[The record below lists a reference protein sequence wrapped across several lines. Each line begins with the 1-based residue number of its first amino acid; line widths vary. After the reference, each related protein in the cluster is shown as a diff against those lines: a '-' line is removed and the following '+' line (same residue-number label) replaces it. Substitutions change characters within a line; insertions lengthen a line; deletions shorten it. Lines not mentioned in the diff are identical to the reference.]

1 MAAYYGC
8 KVSELL
14 NTNSAEIQ
22 SRLVSRYRVD
32 GYFQLLSSQVLAWEE
47 SIPLIRSTLQD
58 LVEKR
63 PVATGWGVLL
73 EYPLYRLR
81 SRIDLALIAS
91 DMLFVIE
98 LKIGESV
105 INAQDRNQVEEYA
118 LELRDFHRASHSL
131 PMQPVLCC
139 TELSNTKQVGAYKPA
154 EQIQPVVATSAKGL
168 ADVISEKFEA
178 HLPRLT
184 TQIGIASWNNSQ
196 YEPVPTI
203 IEAATSIYA
212 GHNVKDISRSE
223 AANLNECSEEV
234 LRLIE
239 EARSKGGKKLIV
251 VTGVPG
257 AGKTLAGLNV
267 AHGGTEER
275 ETKGEVVYLSG
286 NTPLV
291 LVIREALAQDEYARA
306 KETGHKR
313 RLSDI
318 RHDLKTRIQHIIDFL
333 KEYCNNDLNSPP
345 HEHAIVFD
353 EAQRAW
359 DHKQGLKKF
368 ERDNSEPD
376 LLLRIMDRHKD
387 WAALVCLVGA
397 GQEINTGEAG
407 LAQWGEA
414 LSSRK
419 DWEVVAPHNALYGGS
434 DTAGTAMF
442 PDSLPSG
449 LRCSENEHLRLTVP
463 IRSFRS
469 ERVSQWVEAVLT
481 GNPDEARRIALDIG
495 QYPITLTRSLD
506 ECRNW
511 LHQRTRGL
519 RRCGLLASTSA
530 VRLLAEGL
538 GASLTVQDKEKIC
551 HWYLKPSNDYRC
563 SNYLEV
569 TANEYTCQGLELDYA
584 GICWGGDFVRT
595 DNSNGWSFRQ
605 LSSTSW
611 NKVHKEERR
620 RFILNKYRVFLT
632 RAREGMV
639 LFVPRGHPIDR
650 TRRPQSYDGL
660 AEYLEACGAETLK
673 NKF

>member
-1 MAAYYGC
+1 MPAYYGS
-8 KVSELL
+8 KISDLL
-14 NTNSAEIQ
+14 NSDSAEIH
-22 SRLVSRYRVD
+22 SSLVSHYRKD
-32 GYFQLLSSQVLAWEE
+32 GYFQMMSSQGLAWEE

-58 LVEKR
+58 LVKKQ
-63 PVATGWGVLL
+63 PGSAGWGVML

-81 SRIDLALIAS
+81 SRIDLVLIAA

-98 LKIGESV
+98 LKIGESA
-105 INAQDRNQVEEYA
+105 INVQDLNQVEEYA

-139 TELSNTKQVGAYKPA
+139 TELSNTKQVGEYNLA
-154 EQIQPVVATSAKGL
+154 EQIQPVVATSSKGL
-168 ADVISEKFEA
+168 ADVISEKFQV

-184 TQIGIASWNNSQ
+184 SQIDVAAWNNSQ

-239 EARSKGGKKLIV
+239 DARSKGGKRVIV

-267 AHGGTEER
+267 AHGGTEGR

-333 KEYCNNDLNSPP
+333 KEYCYHDLNSPP

-368 ERDNSEPD
+368 ERDNSEPE

-387 WAALVCLVGA
+387 WAAIVCLVGA

-414 LSSRK
+414 LSIRK
-419 DWEVVAPHNALYGGS
+419 DWEVVAPHNAFYGGP

-442 PDSLPSG
+442 PGSLPSG
-449 LRCSENEHLRLTVP
+449 LHCSEDERLRLTVP
-463 IRSFRS
+463 MRSFRS

-481 GNPDEARRIALDIG
+481 GNPDEARKVALDIG
-495 QYPITLTRSLD
+495 PYPITLTRSLD
-506 ECRNW
+506 ECRDW

-519 RRCGLLASTSA
+519 RRCGLLASTRA

-538 GASLTVQDKEKIC
+538 GTSLTVQDKEKIC
-551 HWYLKPSNDYRC
+551 HWYLKPSDDYRC

-584 GICWGGDFVRT
+584 GICWGGDFVRKKSG
-595 DNSNGWSFRQ
+595 DGWSFRQ
-605 LSSTSW
+605 LSGTSW
-611 NKVHKEERR
+611 NRVNKKETRQ
-620 RFILNKYRVFLT
+620 FILNKYRVFLT

-639 LFVPRGHPIDR
+639 LFVPRGHPDDQ

-660 AEYLEACGAETLK
+660 AEYLEVCGAQYL
-673 NKF
+673 NNSA